1 MFWHFVFQ
9 SLIKIFEMILFD
21 QSGVCVCVYIS
32 MYETNLFGQDISWL
46 KIFENVL

>member
-9 SLIKIFEMILFD
+9 SLIKIFEMILSD
-21 QSGVCVCVYIS
+21 QSGVCVYIS

-46 KIFENVL
+46 KIFEKVL